1 MTDDRS
7 ETGEPGEGAW
17 QAGQR
22 SFTAE
27 TVVPSDFF
35 DRLLEDLDEDAVVA
49 PALARAVDRSRGA
62 PRITRR

>member
-17 QAGQR
+17 RARKR
-22 SFTAE
+22 SFTTE

-49 PALARAVDRSRGA
+49 PALARAVDRSRSA